1 MKSLFYYRDDDL
13 FIHHTMDEQPDP
25 DNFPV
30 HAHERMEIFYFLS
43 GHGAYLI
50 EGSQYE
56 LNEGDVLIMRHAEA
70 HKLLILPDAPYDRI
84 AIHFS
89 PRLLAPL
96 DPEGTLLRPFLNR
109 PLGHRNRVTSALGQQ
124 AGQLLQLDALQAS
137 PYQTRLRIISY
148 LLPLLCELNS
158 SFFMDTA
165 STAEGKAQPLAAQL
179 TTYIND
185 HLYADIS
192 LDTLCQLFFLSRSQI
207 NRVFTRA
214 TGTSIW
220 RYVTIKRLLA
230 ARAMI
235 RNHEPAG
242 SVCVRCGFSD
252 YSAFY
257 RAYKARFGCS
267 PAEDARQA

>member
-1 MKSLFYYRDDDL
+1 
-13 FIHHTMDEQPDP
+13 
-25 DNFPV
+25 
-30 HAHERMEIFYFLS
+30 
-43 GHGAYLI
+43 
-50 EGSQYE
+50 
-56 LNEGDVLIMRHAEA
+56 
-70 HKLLILPDAPYDRI
+70 
-84 AIHFS
+84 
-89 PRLLAPL
+89 
-96 DPEGTLLRPFLNR
+96 
-109 PLGHRNRVTSALGQQ
+109 
-124 AGQLLQLDALQAS
+124 
-137 PYQTRLRIISY
+137 
-148 LLPLLCELNS
+148 
-158 SFFMDTA
+158 MDTA